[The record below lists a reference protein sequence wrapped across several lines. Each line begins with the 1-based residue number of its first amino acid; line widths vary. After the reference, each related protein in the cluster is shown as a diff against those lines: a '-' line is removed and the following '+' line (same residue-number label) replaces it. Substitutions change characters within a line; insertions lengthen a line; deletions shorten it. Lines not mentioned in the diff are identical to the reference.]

1 MKKGKVQLKAEV
13 EGFLTAG
20 LHNRSTAALFFGLQH
35 FRTATLQHLLWPRQ
49 YVFDCSTAALLVT
62 H

>member
-35 FRTATLQHLLWPRQ
+35 FRTATLQHLLH
-49 YVFDCSTAALLVT
+49 CSTILWTAALLLT